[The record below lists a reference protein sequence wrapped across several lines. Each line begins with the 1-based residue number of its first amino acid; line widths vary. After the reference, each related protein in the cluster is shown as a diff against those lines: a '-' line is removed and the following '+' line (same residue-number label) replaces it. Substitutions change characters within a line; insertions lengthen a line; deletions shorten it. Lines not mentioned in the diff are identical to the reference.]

1 MISEIPRSIL
11 RQFRE
16 WMNNLN
22 KWEILM
28 IMRFLPWFL
37 PFYEDFLTF
46 SWGEN
51 PISVKTQ
58 VSNSSWLT
66 GSFHS
71 YQLAKCSPVIFF
83 MHHREITDSNGCR
96 PECPWYL
103 STCRDEVD
111 VIDNE
116 ILEVQLSASKPETRA
131 KSGNPGST
139 WGLTNEAKLSST
151 NHLYI
156 PPFGLL
162 RYEKILRTHLHYN
175 VSKLSSAPLGIRIQ

>member
-1 MISEIPRSIL
+1 MRCHLTNVQEVLLFPFRYFCFYFCFYFGLKIPKISPKFALSLNFQIASFDFCLSHSSRSIDNHL
-11 RQFRE
+11 
-16 WMNNLN
+16 
-22 KWEILM
+22 
-28 IMRFLPWFL
+28 
-37 PFYEDFLTF
+37 Y
-46 SWGEN
+46 
-51 PISVKTQ
+51 
-58 VSNSSWLT
+58 
-66 GSFHS
+66 S
-71 YQLAKCSPVIFF
+71 YQLPNFS
-83 MHHREITDSNGCR
+83 MYQYEITDNECR

-151 NHLYI
+151 TNHLYI

-162 RYEKILRTHLHYN
+162 SYEKMLRTHLHYYC
-175 VSKLSSAPLGIRIQ
+175 VSKLSSAPMGIRIQ